1 MKINA
6 TDPFRSTGFVLR
18 YAATGLKLPS
28 TCAIRKCRRDGSC
41 TGPMLYPDLAAGRFL
56 PARPGNDLSTIG
68 PLCCFGLDEAGRDRV
83 AMLAGKLRE
92 RHEQAPWAELNEA
105 TSAIAARDWSGCSI
119 ALLAGPPAEK
129 PL

>member
-41 TGPMLYPDLAAGRFL
+41 TGPMLR
-56 PARPGNDLSTIG
+56 
-68 PLCCFGLDEAGRDRV
+68 RDRV

-92 RHEQAPWAELNEA
+92 RCKRAPWAELNEA

-119 ALLAGPPAEK
+119 AVLAGPSAEK